1 MLLWKCCAA
10 LPDESRLAIV
20 IDEDMETDSS
30 ENSRD
35 SDMDTSLSASPSP
48 APSTSVINNKLSA
61 SNHLTNHNHNNAVL
75 GSGVVSSNGETD
87 SVDVYNNV
95 LAGGAFRGNSRPGS
109 SSNNNRNNKESWNFN
124 CRLRVKICKEVK
136 KPGRGEWQTGCVGD
150 CLVIDKLLV
159 GGGII
164 WLFTNYKISEENWKR
179 KEMLRG
185 SQMSSASFVH
195 THLGV
200 TVQLIKI
207 WLPINPLAADRNWH
221 LGLFENWHLGL
232 FGVSNH
238 SCLWA
243 LQPD

>member
-35 SDMDTSLSASPSP
+35 SDMDMSLSASPSP

-75 GSGVVSSNGETD
+75 GSSVVSSNGETD

-159 GGGII
+159 WGGGGGGDYLVIHKLQNI
-164 WLFTNYKISEENWKR
+164 GRKLKKKR
-179 KEMLRG
+179 NAERK
-185 SQMSSASFVH
+185 SNVFCIFCPHSSW
-195 THLGV
+195 GDC
-200 TVQLIKI
+200 
-207 WLPINPLAADRNWH
+207 AAD
-221 LGLFENWHLGL
+221 
-232 FGVSNH
+232 
-238 SCLWA
+238 
-243 LQPD
+243 